1 VKPASAG
8 VSLPRMQR
16 WMQEVVVHPGDIAE
30 AVSSPSAKKALGR
43 ARIEDVILPSRSLEP
58 ADRVGIYQGMYLM
71 RMEEALESDYPGLKH
86 LLGGQAWSDLVRDY
100 VAAHPSVTY
109 TLNRLGDHFPEFV
122 SKWPGA
128 KRRELCHDLA
138 RLELAIAEVFDAPQ
152 TEPLTDADIAAV
164 PAESWERARLAP
176 IEALRLLSF
185 RYPVNAYL
193 QSVRDED
200 HDHPD
205 LKRKDTYIAIYRRDY
220 AVWRHDL
227 SQPAFDLLTDLVA
240 GKPLGKAV
248 AAALT
253 RRPRISSSAG
263 SANGRRAACSSPS
276 ACARRG
282 SPARRP
288 LPAVLIRFPG
298 PVVQMVRTAGS

>member
-1 VKPASAG
+1 VKAPAGG

-30 AVSSPSAKKALGR
+30 AVASPSARKALGR
-43 ARIEDVILPSRSLEP
+43 AAIEDVILPSRTLEP

-71 RMEEALESDYPGLKH
+71 RMEEALESDYSALKH
-86 LLGGQAWSDLVRDY
+86 LLGGRAFSALVRDY

-109 TLNRLGDHFPEFV
+109 TLNRLGDHFPDFV
-122 SKWPGA
+122 ATWPGA
-128 KRRELCHDLA
+128 KRPALCLDLA
-138 RLELAIAEVFDAPQ
+138 RLEFAIAEVFDAPDV
-152 TEPLTDADIAAV
+152 EPLTGAEIAAV
-164 PAESWERARLAP
+164 SPESWERARLAP
-176 IEALRLLSF
+176 IEAFRLLAF

-200 HDHPD
+200 HEHPD

-227 SQPAFDLLTDLVA
+227 SQPAYDLLTDLVA

-248 AAALT
+248 AAALA
-253 RRPRISSSAG
+253 RG
-263 SANGRRAACSSPS
+263 GRRAPTTDQLFRWFREWASGGVFKS
-276 ACARRG
+276 
-282 SPARRP
+282 
-288 LPAVLIRFPG
+288 
-298 PVVQMVRTAGS
+298 VRLR